1 MKRLRLVLLRACRT
15 RRLTDTRPA
24 TCLEARLTGRAWK
37 IAYPY
42 ARGLFEWTPFWPALL
57 WNHQDRRPR

>member
-15 RRLTDTRPA
+15 RRLTDT
-24 TCLEARLTGRAWK
+24 AWK